1 MPSPATLAPVRRRLR
16 AYVRLVRLDRPVG
29 IWLLLWPPMWSLW
42 LAAGGW
48 PPTDLLAIFV
58 AGVVLMRSAGC
69 AINDYAD
76 RDLDRHIARTQ
87 DRPLACGEIPP
98 RDALWVTA
106 VLLALAFGLAWQLP
120 RLTLLL
126 AFPAAL
132 LAVTYPF
139 AKRFHHMPQVHLGL
153 AFAWSVPMAISA
165 LTETWP
171 HAWGWLAFAATV
183 AWVVAYDTLYA
194 MADRQEDLQA
204 GNRSTAILLGRMDV
218 PAVALLH
225 GAFLGGMAL
234 VGLRLELGAAYYAGL
249 AAAAA
254 LAARQLHAVRDRK
267 PERCFQAFKN
277 NAWVGGAIWVGIVL
291 DAL

>member
-1 MPSPATLAPVRRRLR
+1 
-16 AYVRLVRLDRPVG
+16 
-29 IWLLLWPPMWSLW
+29 
-42 LAAGGW
+42 
-48 PPTDLLAIFV
+48 
-58 AGVVLMRSAGC
+58 
-69 AINDYAD
+69 
-76 RDLDRHIARTQ
+76 
-87 DRPLACGEIPP
+87 
-98 RDALWVTA
+98 
-106 VLLALAFGLAWQLP
+106 
-120 RLTLLL
+120 
-126 AFPAAL
+126 
-132 LAVTYPF
+132 
-139 AKRFHHMPQVHLGL
+139 MPQVHLGL

>member
-1 MPSPATLAPVRRRLR
+1 MTPALAPLRHRLH
-16 AYVRLVRLDRPVG
+16 AYARLVRLDRPIG
-29 IWLLLWPPMWSLW
+29 IWLLLWPPLWSLW
-42 LAAGGW
+42 LTAGGL
-48 PPTDLLAIFV
+48 PPADMLAIFV

-76 RDLDRHIARTQ
+76 RDLDRHVARTQ
-87 DRPLACGEIPP
+87 DRPLACGDIPP

-106 VLLALAFGLAWQLP
+106 ALLALALGLAVQLP
-120 RLTLLL
+120 ILTLML

-139 AKRFHHMPQVHLGL
+139 AKRFHHLPQVHLGL
-153 AFAWSVPMAISA
+153 AFAWSVPMAVSA
-165 LTETWP
+165 LTGTWP
-171 HAWGWLAFAATV
+171 QAWGWLVFASTI

-194 MADRQEDLQA
+194 MADRQEDLQV
-204 GNRSTAILLGRMDV
+204 GNRSIAILLGRADLV
-218 PAVALLH
+218 AVALLQ

-234 VGLRLELGAAYYAGL
+234 VGLHLELGTAYYAGL

-254 LAARQLHAVRDRK
+254 LAARQVHAVRDRN

-277 NAWVGGAIWVGIVL
+277 NAWVGAAVWAGIVL
-291 DAL
+291 ATL